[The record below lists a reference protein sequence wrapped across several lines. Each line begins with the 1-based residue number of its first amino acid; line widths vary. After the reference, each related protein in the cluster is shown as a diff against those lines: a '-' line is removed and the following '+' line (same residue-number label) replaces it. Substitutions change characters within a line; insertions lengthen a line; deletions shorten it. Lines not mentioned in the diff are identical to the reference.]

1 MATRKKP
8 EGIAA
13 LAPAPYNPSVQEIT
27 MLDWYAGFVALRTF
41 AHPDHQQSAQE
52 IFDMAEAMLAERE
65 KRI

>member
-1 MATRKKP
+1 MATRKKA

-41 AHPDHQQSAQE
+41 AHPDHRQSAQE

-65 KRI
+65 KRT